1 MLAHWC
7 MRVRQHNGQ
16 WVCSHTDWSRRR
28 HHRWLPTGPLGD
40 WRRTLRLARFHL
52 HTTSGWKKEKK
63 EGRRTGLEVLPAATT
78 LDRASSVSVSWSPPA
93 LTFAHTFT
101 VSHTHTHKFFLERE
115 RESQLWVIKPLSLS
129 TQSRQL
135 NFLKI
140 FKFKKKAPIFF
151 FFFEKIEQNFVFFS
165 PVVVQH
171 LKDTCAAVCF

>member
-1 MLAHWC
+1 

-52 HTTSGWKKEKK
+52 HTTSGWKKEKE

-101 VSHTHTHKFFLERE
+101 VSHTHTHKFFLRE
-115 RESQLWVIKPLSLS
+115 RARVPTVSYKTALSFHS
-129 TQSRQL
+129 IATVKFFK
-135 NFLKI
+135 NFQI
-140 FKFKKKAPIFF
+140 
-151 FFFEKIEQNFVFFS
+151 
-165 PVVVQH
+165 
-171 LKDTCAAVCF
+171 